1 MLIARVRSESGFS
14 LFSPGT
20 KSAGPV
26 TAGYN
31 QLRDQIM
38 RTCDCSKRTA
48 QLAMTQASEQG
59 RILRDSGRY
68 RLPSDFAAGSRRLQ
82 TPPAG

>member
-1 MLIARVRSESGFS
+1 
-14 LFSPGT
+14 
-20 KSAGPV
+20 
-26 TAGYN
+26 
-31 QLRDQIM
+31 M

-59 RILRDSGRY
+59 RILRDQGRY
-68 RLPSDFAAGSRRLQ
+68 RLPPDFAAGSRRRQ